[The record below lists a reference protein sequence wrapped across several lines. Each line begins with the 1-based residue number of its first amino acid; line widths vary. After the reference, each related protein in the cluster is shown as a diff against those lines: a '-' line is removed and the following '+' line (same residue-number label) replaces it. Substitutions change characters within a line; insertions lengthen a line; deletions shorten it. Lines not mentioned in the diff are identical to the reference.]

1 LHHAKLLIVDDE
13 RAIVDMMTTVLKKEG
28 FLHIDHAYNGED
40 ALEACK
46 QTTYDL
52 ILLDIMMPGLSG
64 LQICPFIRQTTTAP
78 ILFITAKSSDLDVL
92 TGFAVGG
99 DDYIRKPFN
108 PLEVVARIQAQLQRY
123 LPKGS
128 SDIELAWRDDAAQST
143 AHATAA
149 ARADYAPHV
158 VAATQAET
166 IYDFGHFLVNETT
179 AALIVDGKD
188 VHCPALVFQLLLFLC
203 KHPNRVFSKSELYER
218 VWGESMINDDNTVMV
233 HIHRIRERI
242 ERDPAKPQFLVN
254 VRGIGYK
261 LLQLQRPRSGGIDA
275 S

>member
-1 LHHAKLLIVDDE
+1 MHHAKLLIVDDE

-28 FLHIDHAYNGED
+28 FLHIDHAYNGEN

-108 PLEVVARIQAQLQRY
+108 PLEVVARIRAQLQRY
-123 LPKGS
+123 LPNESPHLNVNGS
-128 SDIELAWRDDAAQST
+128 PQQ
-143 AHATAA
+143 AA
-149 ARADYAPHV
+149 APASTFSAS
-158 VAATQAET
+158 AAQAET
-166 IYDFGHFLVNETT
+166 IYDWGHFQVNETT

-203 KHPNRVFSKSELYER
+203 KHPSRVFSKSELYER
-218 VWGESMINDDNTVMV
+218 VWGESMLNDDNTVMV

-254 VRGIGYK
+254 VRGMGYK
-261 LLQLQRPRSGGIDA
+261 LLPLQRLRSGGIDA